1 MSARDLPDILAFKG
15 LRGWAWDEKA
25 GLTWFPKEAGR
36 GAPTSAEIAAWRT
49 EWQSSLPAERAR
61 QARAMAYPPVGDQL
75 DAIWGVLRSLGR
87 TLPDDAKGMIDRIDA
102 VKAANPKP

>member
-1 MSARDLPDILAFKG
+1 MTARDLPDILTFKR
-15 LRGWAWDEKA
+15 LRGWTWDEKA

-36 GAPTSAEIAAWRT
+36 GTPTASEIVAWRA
-49 EWQSSLPAERAR
+49 EWLASLPVEKAR
-61 QARAMAYPPVGDQL
+61 QDRALAYPPVGDQL

-87 TLPDDAKGMIDRIDA
+87 TLPDDARAILDKIDA